1 MVVEERMAEKF
12 LLLRTANQCD
22 RKMRTINPY
31 LNLSIEELEEGSYEN
46 RRNVLSSIAFHEF
59 WH

>member
-1 MVVEERMAEKF
+1 MAEKF